1 MRGPST
7 ETSSHLLS
15 GGPSFDSGLHAGRPA
30 ISRAERTVTLLML
43 GRLKYQ
49 GNDTICRIRNVSAGG
64 MRIDTG
70 SPLEEGEYVAVE
82 ARNGESIDGRIVW
95 TGNLTCGIAFAG
107 PVDHQALLVPPMG
120 PSGRRL
126 AARSPRFRAS
136 AAARL
141 QTGGRQIE
149 LRVVD
154 ISLGGCRVESDA
166 AFPLHA
172 EGCLTIPGLPAL
184 ACTSKWATGNRAG
197 LVFHGRP
204 EFVRLAQWLDDHR
217 ARFTAAAPGSPAAQ
231 PTGGGMRCSMPFSHP
246 RSF

>member
-126 AARSPRFRAS
+126 
-136 AAARL
+136 
-141 QTGGRQIE
+141 
-149 LRVVD
+149 
-154 ISLGGCRVESDA
+154 
-166 AFPLHA
+166 
-172 EGCLTIPGLPAL
+172 
-184 ACTSKWATGNRAG
+184 N
-197 LVFHGRP
+197 LV
-204 EFVRLAQWLDDHR
+204 
-217 ARFTAAAPGSPAAQ
+217 
-231 PTGGGMRCSMPFSHP
+231 
-246 RSF
+246 